1 MSTLQVANVWFES
14 TANNRIQYLGAN
26 NFAIVTAGSET
37 ISFQPTQTNSNKSI
51 FMQVGAGGEL
61 QYGWNFNNPGGPGVY
76 FYGRT
81 SDKLVGLFDNTNNLN
96 RWQCDTS
103 GNFTAA
109 GNVTAYS
116 DLKLKTDIET
126 IDNALD
132 KVSKM
137 RGVMY
142 TRKDTGS
149 RGTGVIAQEM
159 QEVLP
164 EVVLEGEN
172 LSVAYG
178 NIVGVLIE
186 AIKELEQRVAD
197 LEAK

>member
-26 NFAIVTAGSET
+26 NFAIVTAGSES
-37 ISFQPTQTNSNKSI
+37 ISFQPTQTNSSKSI
-51 FMQVGAGGEL
+51 IMQVGAGGEL
-61 QYGWNFNNPGGPGVY
+61 QYGWNFNNSTPGGVY
-76 FYGRT
+76 FYGQTTNR
-81 SDKLVGLFDNTNNLN
+81 LVGLYDGAGVGA
-96 RWQCDTS
+96 RWISDIN

-109 GNVTAYS
+109 GNVSAYS
-116 DLKLKTDIET
+116 DLKLKTDIST

-142 TRKDTGS
+142 TRKDNGE
-149 RGTGVIAQEM
+149 RNTGVIAQEM

-164 EVVLEGEN
+164 EVVKEGET

-186 AIKELEQRVAD
+186 AIKELKAEIEQ
-197 LEAK
+197 LKGK